1 MNLQRNVEK
10 KKRDHL
16 FLMCCKYS
24 GMSYFFQPFFQEIN
38 HSKLVRATPVVLLL
52 SHGIQTKVELTIT
65 ARSKNY
71 QLE

>member
-1 MNLQRNVEK
+1 
-10 KKRDHL
+10 
-16 FLMCCKYS
+16 MCCKYS

-65 ARSKNY
+65 ARSKKLSIGITQKNN
-71 QLE
+71 ETNTITSS